1 MIETNKGVSL
11 VVMILSVIV
20 VMIIGFFAYQ
30 QFFSHGGSKEN
41 INFSKTGNLV
51 INNPGME
58 SDVWYLIYEIPG
70 SPAIPAKLSFDA
82 KSVCKNQS
90 NSCLDLI
97 VGERVSIKGIE
108 EGGEITVREMDFLDS
123 SEVNVSG
130 PTGIDWDMAIGFLN
144 NCEVVKVFANHKKE
158 VYLTLK
164 DGREMFTVESDDVS
178 VSAKIKEA
186 EKVCGKIP
194 FATE

>member
-1 MIETNKGVSL
+1 MIEANKGVSL
-11 VVMILSVIV
+11 VIMILSVIV

-30 QFFSHGGSKEN
+30 QFFTHNGAKEN
-41 INFSKTGNLV
+41 INFSRTGNLV
-51 INNPGME
+51 INNPGLE

-70 SPAIPAKLSFDA
+70 NPAIPAKLSFNE

-108 EGGEITVREMDFLDS
+108 RENEVAVREMEFLDNAS
-123 SEVNVSG
+123 DVSG
-130 PTGIDWDMAIGFLN
+130 TMGIDWDMAVGFLN
-144 NCEVVKVFANHKKE
+144 DCSVAKVFTNHKKE
-158 VYLTLK
+158 IYLTLK
-164 DGREMFTVESDDVS
+164 DGREMFTVESNDGS
-178 VSAKIKEA
+178 IFAKVKEA
-186 EKVCGKIP
+186 EKKCGKIT

>member
-1 MIETNKGVSL
+1 M

-30 QFFSHGGSKEN
+30 QFFSHSGSEEN

-58 SDVWYLIYEIPG
+58 SGVWYLIYEVPG
-70 SPAIPAKLSFDA
+70 SPASTAKLSFDA

-108 EGGEITVREMDFLDS
+108 EGERVAVREIDFLDN

-144 NCEVVKVFANHKKE
+144 DCEVVKVFANHKEE

-164 DGREMFTVESDDVS
+164 DGREMFTVESDGIS
-178 VSAKIKEA
+178 ISAKIKEA
-186 EKVCGKIP
+186 EKICGKIP